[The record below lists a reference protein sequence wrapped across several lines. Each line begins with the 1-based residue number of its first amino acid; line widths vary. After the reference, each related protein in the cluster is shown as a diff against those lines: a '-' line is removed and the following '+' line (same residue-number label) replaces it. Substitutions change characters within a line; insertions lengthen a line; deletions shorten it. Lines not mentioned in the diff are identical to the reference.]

1 MIKHYNIPIF
11 LPELA
16 CPYRCVYCN
25 QFSITG
31 LNDIVKP
38 DDVKTIIDNHLSSF
52 KEENR
57 FVEVAFFGG
66 NFTGLPVGMQNDYLE
81 IVQPYLDK
89 GLIDGIRCST
99 RPDYITLKRVQ
110 EIKRYG
116 MRNIE
121 LGAQSTNDEVLKLCK
136 RGHTYADIVEASQII
151 LSEGITLGL
160 QMMTGLPSS
169 EEENDLQTA
178 KDIVNL
184 GAKETRIYPCIVVK
198 DTELEAMYRS
208 GEYQAL
214 SIEEAV
220 RRSSKLY
227 TYFIENDVKV
237 LRIGLH
243 TSDELDSSAYVA
255 GPYHKN
261 FAEMVF
267 SNIWK
272 EKLTQALTQMQTQ
285 NDIIINVPESQ
296 INHAIGWKGENKK
309 LLLERF
315 ENVEFKIKVNRQ
327 QTTDNR
333 LCPQNDLDFSV
344 TTKEEL
350 PTIIADSR
358 MPEEA
363 KKNLKKLGDVLFLNP
378 TETTYKSISAHPDIF
393 FFQAEDGLIY
403 APNAPKRIVK
413 ELKKRKIKLTEGRK
427 EVGKK
432 YPETVPYN
440 AVRIGDT
447 LIHNLKH
454 TDPTILSLYENHIHV
469 NQGYTRCNL
478 VALNENAFITSDE
491 GIFNA
496 VNGQQTTDNSIVAE
510 TQRRKDAEC
519 DASTGSATEK
529 LMAQSRDASTMSFIK
544 QNENTFTEDI
554 VDTSV
559 QKFVLYI
566 DPKQIKLEGHDHGFF
581 PGCCGVWK
589 NNLIVCGSTK
599 NLKEKEELD
608 KFLKDNNFN
617 LIELYDGELVD
628 VGSVFLIEN

>member
-25 QFSITG
+25 QFHITG
-31 LNDIVKP
+31 NNDIVKP
-38 DDVKTIIDNHLSSF
+38 EDVKHIIDSHLSSF

-66 NFTGLPVGMQNDYLE
+66 NFTGLPVKMQNDYLE
-81 IVQPYLDK
+81 VVQPYLDMN
-89 GLIDGIRCST
+89 LIHGIRCST
-99 RPDYITLKRVQ
+99 RPDYIDLKRVK
-110 EIKRYG
+110 EIKHYG

-121 LGAQSTNDEVLKLCK
+121 LGAQSTNDDVLKYCK
-136 RGHTYADIVEASQII
+136 RGHTYNDIVNASEII
-151 LSEGITLGL
+151 LSKDITLGL
-160 QMMTGLPSS
+160 QMMIGLPFDS
-169 EEENDLQTA
+169 EEKDFQTA
-178 KDIVNL
+178 KDIISL

-198 DTELEAMYRS
+198 DTELEAMYLS

-220 RRSSKLY
+220 ERSSKLY
-227 TYFIENDVKV
+227 SYFTENQVKV

-243 TSDELDSSAYVA
+243 ASDELDNEAYVA

-267 SNIWK
+267 SRIWK
-272 EKLTQALTQMQTQ
+272 ENLKTLKSENLRSK
-285 NDIIINVPESQ
+285 DIIINVPESQ

-309 LLLERF
+309 MLLEWF
-315 ENVEFKIKVNRQ
+315 ANVIFKVNRQ
-327 QTTDNR
+327 QSTDNS
-333 LCPQNDLDFSV
+333 LCPQKEFDFTVSY
-344 TTKEEL
+344 KDEL
-350 PTIIADSR
+350 PTIIADSK

-363 KKNLKKLGDVLFLNP
+363 KKNLKKLGNVLFLNP
-378 TETTYKSISAHPDIF
+378 TEITYNSISSHPDIF
-393 FFQAEDGLIY
+393 FFQKDDTLIY
-403 APNAPKRIVK
+403 APNAPKKIVK
-413 ELKKRKIKLTEGRK
+413 ELKKRKIKLIEGEK

-432 YPETVPYN
+432 YPKTVPYN
-440 AVRIGDT
+440 AVGIGNL

-454 TDPTILSLYENHIHV
+454 TDPKILSSYENHIHV

-478 VALNENAFITSDE
+478 LALNENAFITSDV

-496 VNGQQTTDNSIVAE
+496 VNRQQTTDNSLYPHESLVE
-510 TQRRKDAEC
+510 TYGR
-519 DASTGSATEK
+519 
-529 LMAQSRDASTMSFIK
+529 
-544 QNENTFTEDI
+544 
-554 VDTSV
+554 TS
-559 QKFVLYI
+559 VLYI
-566 DPKQIKLEGHDHGFF
+566 DPKQIRLEGQKNGFF

-599 NLKEKEELD
+599 NLKEKAELD

-617 LIELYDGELVD
+617 LIELYDGELID
-628 VGSVFLIEN
+628 VGSIFFRN

>member
-31 LNDIVKP
+31 NDDIVKP
-38 DDVKTIIDNHLSSF
+38 EDVKNIIDSHLASF

-66 NFTGLPVGMQNDYLE
+66 NFTGLPVKMQNDYLE
-81 IVQPYLDK
+81 VVQPYLDK
-89 GLIDGIRCST
+89 NLVHGIRCST
-99 RPDYITLKRVQ
+99 RPDYISLQRVK
-110 EIKRYG
+110 EIKHLG
-116 MRNIE
+116 MCNIE
-121 LGAQSTNDEVLKLCK
+121 LGAQSTNDEVLKHCK
-136 RGHTYADIVEASQII
+136 RGHTYDDIVEASQII
-151 LSEGITLGL
+151 LSEDITLGL
-160 QMMTGLPSS
+160 QMMIGLPSDS
-169 EEENDLQTA
+169 EEKDFQTA
-178 KDIVNL
+178 KDIVDL

-198 DTELEAMYRS
+198 DTELEMMYNS
-208 GEYQAL
+208 GEYKAL

-220 RRSSKLY
+220 VRSSKLY
-227 TYFIENDVKV
+227 TYFAENQVKV

-243 TSDELDSSAYVA
+243 ASDELDNEAYVA

-267 SNIWK
+267 SRIWRDNLK
-272 EKLTQALTQMQTQ
+272 ALKPE
-285 NDIIINVPESQ
+285 NLRSKDIIINVPESQ

-309 LLLERF
+309 MLSEKF
-315 ENVEFKIKVNRQ
+315 DEVFFKVNKTTSRDASMTPIKLTNIDTSQ
-327 QTTDNR
+327 QLNEFASMIPIKSTNIDTY
-333 LCPQNDLDFSV
+333 
-344 TTKEEL
+344 EESNEFNFTITYKDDL

-363 KKNLKKLGDVLFLNP
+363 KKNLKKLGNVLFINP
-378 TETTYKSISAHPDIF
+378 TSVTYNSISSHPDIF
-393 FFQAEDGLIY
+393 FFQKDDALIY

-413 ELKKRKIKLTEGRK
+413 DLKKRKINLIEGEK

-440 AVRIGDT
+440 AVGIGNL

-454 TDPTILSLYENHIHV
+454 TDSKILSSYENHIHV

-478 VALNENAFITSDE
+478 LTLKENCFITSDI

-496 VNGQQTTDNSIVAE
+496 VNGQQTTDNSLYPHESLVE
-510 TQRRKDAEC
+510 TYGR
-519 DASTGSATEK
+519 
-529 LMAQSRDASTMSFIK
+529 
-544 QNENTFTEDI
+544 
-554 VDTSV
+554 TS
-559 QKFVLYI
+559 VLYI
-566 DPKQIKLEGHDHGFF
+566 DPKQIKLEGQKNGFF

-599 NLKEKEELD
+599 NLKEKAELD

-617 LIELYDGELVD
+617 LIELYDGDLVD
-628 VGSVFLIEN
+628 VGSVFLIDN

>member
-11 LPELA
+11 LPEMA

-31 LNDIVKP
+31 LNDIIKAE
-38 DDVKTIIDNHLSSF
+38 DVKAIIDSHLASF
-52 KEENR
+52 KEEQR

-66 NFTGLPVGMQNDYLE
+66 NFTGLPVQMQNDYLE
-81 IVQPYLDK
+81 AVQPYLDK

-99 RPDYITLKRVQ
+99 RPDYISYHRVQ

-121 LGAQSTNDEVLKLCK
+121 LGAQSTNDEVLKHCR
-136 RGHTYADIVEASQII
+136 RGHTYNDIAEASQII
-151 LSEGITLGL
+151 LSQGITLGL
-160 QMMTGLPSS
+160 QMMIGLPFDT
-169 EEENDLQTA
+169 EEKDFQTA

-198 DTELEAMYRS
+198 DTELETMYRN

-214 SIEEAV
+214 TIEEAV
-220 RRSSKLY
+220 KRSAKLY
-227 TYFIENDVKV
+227 SYFTENQVKV

-243 TSDELDSSAYVA
+243 TSDELDSEAYVA

-272 EKLTQALTQMQTQ
+272 EKLTNIKTESK
-285 NDIIINVPESQ
+285 NIIINVPESQ

-309 LLLERF
+309 LLSERF
-315 ENVEFKIKVNRQ
+315 GNVTFKAKDERLKTKDNRQ
-327 QTTDNR
+327 GCLSLSKAGFGTSTS
-333 LCPQNDLDFSV
+333 SV
-344 TTKEEL
+344 TDFDFTITSKEEL
-350 PTIIADSR
+350 PTIIADGR

-363 KKNLKKLGDVLFLNP
+363 KRNLKKLGDVLFLNP

-393 FFQAEDGLIY
+393 FFQTEDGLIY
-403 APNAPKRIVK
+403 APNAPKKIVK
-413 ELKKRKIKLTEGRK
+413 ELKKRKIKLTEGKK

-440 AVRIGDT
+440 AVGIGDT

-454 TDPTILSLYENHIHV
+454 TDSTILSLYENHIHV

-478 VALNENAFITSDE
+478 VALNENAFITSMEDYKE
-491 GIFNA
+491 
-496 VNGQQTTDNSIVAE
+496 VAE

-519 DASTGSATEK
+519 CASTGSATEK
-529 LMAQSRDASTMSFIK
+529 LKAHGSEFRVQSSEFK
-544 QNENTFTEDI
+544 
-554 VDTSV
+554 
-559 QKFVLYI
+559 VLYI

-599 NLKEKEELD
+599 YLKEKEELD

-628 VGSVFLIEN
+628 VGSIFLVRS